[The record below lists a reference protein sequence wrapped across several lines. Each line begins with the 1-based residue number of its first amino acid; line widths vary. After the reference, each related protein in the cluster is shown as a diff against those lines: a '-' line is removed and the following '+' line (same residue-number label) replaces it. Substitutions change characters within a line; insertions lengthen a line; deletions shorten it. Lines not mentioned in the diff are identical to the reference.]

1 MVRKL
6 VMSSTFKLKE
16 SLNYFLEKIQQWDI
30 SRRKLLIFVT
40 LFGLLI
46 LFAYIVFSTG
56 PLSPIKV
63 TTVKISSQSLTP
75 TLFGVG
81 TVEARRSY
89 LMGPV
94 IAGRVLKVHVD
105 VGHSVKEGQ
114 LLAEMDSIDLN
125 ERMVAVQA
133 QANDAKARMVLA
145 SETARR
151 YVELGKKNFI
161 SPIVVEGKIQELDSA
176 KAIVQKTNAD
186 LAGLKQQELNL
197 KLKAPI
203 DGIITSRDAEPGST
217 VIAGQAVLKMIDPTS
232 LWIKTR
238 FDQGKSMGL
247 AVGLNANIILRSN
260 PHHSISGKV
269 VRVEMLSDSVAEE
282 RIAQIEMTNTP
293 KSISIGEMAEVTLQ
307 LAPSE
312 STLSLP
318 NVSIKQ
324 KGSATGVW
332 LLQNGKPQFAPV
344 QIGQTGLNGQV
355 AILSGLKSG
364 DEVILYSDTEIKEGI
379 RIKVVDSLVKKAP

>member
-1 MVRKL
+1 MDRQL
-6 VMSSTFKLKE
+6 NMIRTIKLKAI
-16 SLNYFLEKIQQWDI
+16 LNSFLEKFHHLDI
-30 SRRKLLIFVT
+30 SRRQLIIGSALAL
-40 LFGLLI
+40 LFGLFVYVVLT
-46 LFAYIVFSTG
+46 SG
-56 PLSPIKV
+56 PLSPPKV
-63 TTVKISSQSLTP
+63 TTIKISSQSLTP

-161 SPIVVEGKIQELDSA
+161 SPIVVEGKIQEHASA
-176 KAIVQKTNAD
+176 KSVVQKTNAD

-203 DGIITSRDAEPGST
+203 DGMITSRDAEPGST

-238 FDQGKSMGL
+238 FDQGKSTGL
-247 AVGLNANIILRSN
+247 ALGLNANIILRSN

-324 KGSATGVW
+324 KGSTTGVW
-332 LLQNGKPQFAPV
+332 LLQNGKPHFAPV
-344 QIGQTGLNGQV
+344 QIGQIGLNGHV

-364 DEVILYSDTEIKEGI
+364 DEVILYSDTEIKEGV
-379 RIKVVDSLVKKAP
+379 RIKVVDSLVKKLP

>member
-16 SLNYFLEKIQQWDI
+16 SLNYLLEKIQQWDI

-46 LFAYIVFSTG
+46 LFSYIVFSTG

-269 VRVEMLSDSVAEE
+269 VRVDMLSDSVAEE
-282 RIAQIEMTNTP
+282 RIVQIEMTNTP